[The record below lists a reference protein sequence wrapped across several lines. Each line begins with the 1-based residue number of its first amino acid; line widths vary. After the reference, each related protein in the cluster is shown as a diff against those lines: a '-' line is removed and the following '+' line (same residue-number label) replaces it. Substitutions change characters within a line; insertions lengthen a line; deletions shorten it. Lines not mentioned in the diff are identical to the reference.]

1 MSTHDEI
8 DDDEMVA
15 EYLHLVQ
22 EASIGLDMTEVPM
35 VVATVDKPGT
45 LIRDDGTYE
54 VQLHWDI
61 LADNEGRLSARPT
74 LVVTD

>member
-1 MSTHDEI
+1 MSTHDET

-35 VVATVDKPGT
+35 VVATVDEPGT

-61 LADNEGRLSARPT
+61 LADHEGRLSARPT

>member
-1 MSTHDEI
+1 MSTHDET

-61 LADNEGRLSARPT
+61 LADYEGRLSARPT